1 MNCFQNCNINIQNNE
16 IEFHGLKE
24 EVANAKITLSNLI
37 TEKNRTWSEQV
48 RLSKDI
54 QWKFEIKT
62 NFWKEFSFDINSLI
76 ESAYL
81 KKRPNVNI
89 KF

>member
-1 MNCFQNCNINIQNNE
+1 MINNE
-16 IEFHGLKE
+16 IEFHGLKD
-24 EVANAKITLSNLI
+24 EVANAKIKFSNLI

-54 QWKFEIKT
+54 QWKFEIKA
-62 NFWKEFSFDINSLI
+62 NIWNEFSFDSNSSI

-89 KF
+89 NQMMN